1 MNLCY
6 ICEDNLQEV
15 NTKLKKV
22 ILILVNG
29 EILVYSKKLFKYISI
44 IPFADVYDLNELEL
58 SK

>member
-15 NTKLKKV
+15 NTKLKNV
-22 ILILVNG
+22 ILRLVDG

-44 IPFADVYDLNELEL
+44 IPFADIYDLNEIEL
-58 SK
+58 IK

>member
-22 ILILVNG
+22 ILKLVNG

-44 IPFADVYDLNELEL
+44 ISFADVYDLNELEL